1 MNCLLSSQPPAVLLV
16 LLDAFLDAEED
27 EEVDRC
33 LRTEDESLTVA
44 AISI

>member
-1 MNCLLSSQPPAVLLV
+1 MNCLLSSQAPAV